1 MKKIALIVTVLL
13 IGLLGGCVKQTD
25 DLNSLE
31 SIQEKGYLIL
41 GLDDTF
47 APMGYRDEAGEVVGF
62 DIDLAKAVAAEL
74 GVELRIQPIEWDSK
88 TLELNAGNIDMIW
101 NGLTITAERQENI
114 LFSEAYLSNRQIVLV
129 REDFA
134 FDELT
139 DLSGLKV
146 GVQIGSSGESALEAS
161 SVFSSIDSK
170 VQFDT
175 FLEAIMDLDAERIDA
190 IIVDEVMARYV
201 IELNQYSIKVTDVS
215 LGSESYGIGFRLDDT
230 ELRNEIDRIL
240 DVLQTS
246 GNTATISEKWFGE
259 DLFRK

>member
-161 SVFSSIDSK
+161 TVFSSIDSK

-240 DVLQTS
+240 DALQTS